1 MIARGYLTI
10 PSPVA
15 TSAMSGITDA
25 SFVKRFE
32 DAGLVTIG
40 GYSIDEA
47 TIEASRRI
55 RERGRREFLIDDP
68 FEHIERELEQLSG
81 RPVAVN
87 VRASSLTSLMELA
100 PIIARQNGVLEIDAH
115 CRQPEMMEVGA
126 GQALLHNPHRLV
138 EWVRRL
144 KETGVVL
151 SLKMRANIT
160 NEVALARALEGA
172 GLDILHLDCMGASSG
187 GEYVPTD
194 HRPLR
199 AVRNATSLLLIGNNG
214 VRDYESA
221 KKMLSKG
228 ADMVSVARP
237 LLHNPEVVGALSR
250 ILKKME
256 AAYGWYNMPS
266 HICAGGDLRGLAFC
280 CAPVKSCPL
289 QPVLKQIGLSPSEFM
304 RLKEELVA
312 GTPLEQGEGTCF
324 GSLAYCC
331 KPTRAC
337 PYRDTALARAGISLK
352 QYGQYKRKLAQDIVR
367 VVQRRSARQRASKHR

>member
-1 MIARGYLTI
+1 MIAQGYLTI
-10 PSPVA
+10 SCPVA

-40 GYSIDEA
+40 GYSIDEP
-47 TIEASRRI
+47 TIEASRRMS
-55 RERGRREFLIDDP
+55 ERGRREFLIDEP
-68 FEHIERELEQLSG
+68 FEHIEQELEQLSG
-81 RPVAVN
+81 RTVAVN
-87 VRASSLTSLMELA
+87 VRASSLTPLMELA
-100 PIIARQNGVLEIDAH
+100 PIIAEHRGVLEIDAH

-126 GQALLHNPHRLV
+126 GQALLHQPHRLV

-151 SLKMRANIT
+151 SLKMRTNIT

-172 GLDILHLDCMGASSG
+172 GLDMLHLDCMGAQRR
-187 GEYVPTD
+187 GEYAPTD

-199 AVRNATSLLLIGNNG
+199 AVRNATSLLIIGNNG

-221 KKMLSKG
+221 KKMFSKG

-237 LLHNPEVVGALSR
+237 LVENPEVVGALSR
-250 ILKKME
+250 TLKKME

-280 CAPVKSCPL
+280 CAPVKNCPL
-289 QPVLKQIGLSPSEFM
+289 QSVLKQIGLSPAEFM
-304 RLKEELVA
+304 RLKESLVA

-337 PYRDTALARAGISLK
+337 PYRDAALARAGISLK
-352 QYGQYKRKLAQDIVR
+352 QYAQYKRKLAQDIVH
-367 VVQRRSARQRASKHR
+367 VLKRRSARQRVSKHR